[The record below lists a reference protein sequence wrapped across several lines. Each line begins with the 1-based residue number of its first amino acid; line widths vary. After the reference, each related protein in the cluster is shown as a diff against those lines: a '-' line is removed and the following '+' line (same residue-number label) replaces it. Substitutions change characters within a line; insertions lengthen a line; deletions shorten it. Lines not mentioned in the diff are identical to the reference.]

1 MLQPPNKTAL
11 KGQDNLGGLSRRFTR
26 LPISAE
32 FTMVGS
38 NKMRNRSPNKVP
50 ICSEDALDDSYV
62 CSGYIFPQGNRAVS
76 FAPITVGRVVSTDR
90 PLTPTEESART

>member
-11 KGQDNLGGLSRRFTR
+11 KGQDNLGGLSWRFTR

-38 NKMRNRSPNKVP
+38 NKMRIARLTNFG
-50 ICSEDALDDSYV
+50 YV
-62 CSGYIFPQGNRAVS
+62 WRMRWTIPTYVADTFFR
-76 FAPITVGRVVSTDR
+76 RVIEQSLL
-90 PLTPTEESART
+90 LTLPWAG